1 MSRVDQ
7 LRALAE
13 EERRWC
19 PECHR
24 VGRRLGDHDC
34 REPLTYQ
41 EAQARIGAQGGVL
54 AAVPRRTDVKGAI
67 DTFDGLLDDVAD
79 KMGDLAGSIRVG
91 TAAMISLRRAFT
103 EADFPPGTGS
113 LASYKG
119 IPIHEDPALPA
130 DAIMALP
137 VDRGRDPAPRAG
149 WDFGCLTGGRRFS
162 AITGLTA

>member
-34 REPLTYQ
+34 REPLTHQ
-41 EAQARIGAQGGVL
+41 EAQARIEAQGGVL
-54 AAVPRRTDVKGAI
+54 AVVPRRTDLKGAI
-67 DTFDGLLDDVAD
+67 GLLDDVAD
-79 KMGDLAGSIRVG
+79 DVADQMKDLAGSFRVG
-91 TAAMISLRRAFT
+91 TAAMDSLRRAFT

-113 LASYKG
+113 LASYRG

-130 DAIMALP
+130 DAIMAVP

-149 WDFGCLTGGRRFS
+149 WDFGCLTGGRPFS
-162 AITGLTA
+162 AITGFTA